1 MSAMVM
7 LHGVSWVAQLQISF
21 RKGCC
26 TYQNLGGNKC
36 RIRPNGIRRIFCHQ
50 DFISNAKMIV
60 DIRGVI
66 KIEASFENIFWTSAS
81 IGNESSRF
89 PCDAKVVVLVSNS
102 TQYGFTRIVAQVL
115 DYLYSIEVISAF
127 NEEDVLKHR
136 GRCEVSFAQLISD

>member
-1 MSAMVM
+1 MEYHGLHSFKFLSEKGVALIRIWGEINVESARM
-7 LHGVSWVAQLQISF
+7 AF
-21 RKGCC
+21 AEF
-26 TYQNLGGNKC
+26 
-36 RIRPNGIRRIFCHQ
+36 FCHQ

-66 KIEASFENIFWTSAS
+66 KIEASFENIFWTSTS